1 MNRAEN
7 PVDSGIPF
15 TREEYERSGTEIIHG
30 GRWGN
35 ADIHL
40 YRRGNDV
47 WVVKDFLHCP
57 FVVRHTW
64 GAFMV
69 EREMSAMRNLQEFP
83 GFPRDPFRLDRFAV
97 AYRFEAGKD
106 IGQTAPGNLTPAFFE
121 KLESLVAEMHSRG
134 VAHLDLRSGSNALVT
149 EEGNPYILDFQSHV
163 SLAGLPRFLRTILID
178 VDRSGVYKH
187 WARVAPG
194 TLSGERAM
202 LLDRMN
208 RWRRYWILKGYL
220 GFKQK

>member
-1 MNRAEN
+1 MDPTEH
-7 PVDSGIPF
+7 PVDRGILF
-15 TREEYERSGTEIIHG
+15 SREEYARSGGEILHR

-40 YRRGNDV
+40 FRRGNEV

-57 FVVRHTW
+57 FIVRHTW

-69 EREMSAMRNLQEFP
+69 GREMSAMRKLQGFP

-97 AYRFEAGKD
+97 AYRYETGRD
-106 IGQTAPGNLTPAFFE
+106 IGRAAPGLLTPAFFG
-121 KLESLVAEMHSRG
+121 KLESLVAEMHRRG

-149 EEGNPYILDFQSHV
+149 GAGEPYILDFQSHV
-163 SLAGLPRFLRTILID
+163 SLDGLPRFLRNLLID

-187 WARVAPG
+187 WARLAPG
-194 TLSGERAM
+194 TLGEERSA
-202 LLDRMN
+202 LLERMN
-208 RWRRYWILKGYL
+208 RWRRFWVLKGYL
-220 GFKQK
+220 GFRQR